1 MAIKKPQKHI
11 CSMQLTA
18 RMPHKSRV
26 APTPTLFII
35 YPHQH
40 LPLSVCGRYPSPT
53 LSLSY
58 CPSPIV
64 PFPSRT
70 CNMCDLYAFEAQ
82 NLLPLLGAS
91 SPLISPRGNP
101 IANCLLAAYDS
112 DSHSHS
118 DSDFVSV
125 SDYGSVLQFVVL
137 IAGRAKVSFI

>member
-18 RMPHKSRV
+18 RMPHKSRGG
-26 APTPTLFII
+26 
-35 YPHQH
+35 PHTDPLHH
-40 LPLSVCGRYPSPT
+40 LPPPAFATFCVWALSLSH
-53 LSLSY
+53 SLSY

-64 PFPSRT
+64 PFSSRT

-82 NLLPLLGAS
+82 NLLLLLGAS